1 MAFSHKQSEEVKVH
15 VSRKRKGPTRKTW
28 TWNVSPIVQMI
39 FALWKRDSKV
49 FSSFIHLVS
58 EYKVLNF
65 WEISI
70 QPSSFPWILT
80 SCLYDPP
87 SPQLTVI
94 DALSRAQ
101 GYQSHGQQEQQHL
114 GRSHGVSVSLTWCCG
129 QTQTHSCRKHKTVWY
144 HLSNPWI
151 DPFHRYLICHLGL
164 CRPIGFKVWSSS
176 SSEELKLVRLF
187 KSCSFSS
194 ATTCKYSIL

>member
-1 MAFSHKQSEEVKVH
+1 
-15 VSRKRKGPTRKTW
+15 
-28 TWNVSPIVQMI
+28 MI

-87 SPQLTVI
+87 FPQLTVI
-94 DALSRAQ
+94 DALRRAQ
-101 GYQSHGQQEQQHL
+101 VYQSHGQQEQQHL
-114 GRSHGVSVSLTWCCG
+114 GRSHAVSVSWYCSKLRHTPVENTRQCDITFPIHGLTLLTNIWFATWVFADLLGSRSG
-129 QTQTHSCRKHKTVWY
+129 QALHQKS
-144 HLSNPWI
+144 LS
-151 DPFHRYLICHLGL
+151 
-164 CRPIGFKVWSSS
+164 
-176 SSEELKLVRLF
+176 
-187 KSCSFSS
+187 
-194 ATTCKYSIL
+194 